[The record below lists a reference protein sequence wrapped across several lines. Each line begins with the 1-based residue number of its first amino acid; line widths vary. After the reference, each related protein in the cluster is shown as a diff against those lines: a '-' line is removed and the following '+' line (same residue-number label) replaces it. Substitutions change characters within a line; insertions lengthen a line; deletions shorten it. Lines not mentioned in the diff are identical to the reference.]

1 MAEVK
6 TPVLETKHLG
16 ISFGGLHAVQD
27 FNIQMNAGELVG
39 LIGPNGA
46 GKTTVFNLLTG
57 VYVPTEGT
65 VLLNGV
71 PLNGKKTHQ
80 FVEAGI
86 ARTFQNIRLFND
98 MTVIENVK
106 VACTKDMHYSLLDA
120 TFRTPKFWKAEKE
133 VTDRA
138 MELLEICGLA
148 DKADILSSSLPYGQQ
163 RKLEIARALATN
175 MKVLLLDEPAAGMN
189 PTETAELLS
198 CINTIRD
205 RFGVAILLIEHDMS
219 LVMNVCERIQVID
232 YGLTIASG
240 LPEEIANNPRVIA
253 AYLGEEGGNTMLEI
267 KDLNVF
273 YGAIHALKGVS
284 LTVGDGELVS
294 LIGANGAGKTTTL
307 HTISGLLHAASGSV
321 MLDGKDLQKVPA
333 NTIINLGL
341 AHVPE
346 GRHVFARM
354 TVEENL
360 RMGAYII
367 KDQKKIAEN
376 LEKVYGHFP
385 RLKERYRQL
394 AGTLSG
400 GEQQMLATGRA
411 LMTDPK
417 IVLMDEPSMGL
428 SPLLVK
434 EIFAIIEELHKSGI
448 TILLV
453 EQNAKM
459 ALAVSDRAYVLET
472 GTISMEGKAS
482 DLAADDRV
490 RKAYLGA

>member
-1 MAEVK
+1 
-6 TPVLETKHLG
+6 
-16 ISFGGLHAVQD
+16 
-27 FNIQMNAGELVG
+27 
-39 LIGPNGA
+39 
-46 GKTTVFNLLTG
+46 
-57 VYVPTEGT
+57 
-65 VLLNGV
+65 
-71 PLNGKKTHQ
+71 
-80 FVEAGI
+80 
-86 ARTFQNIRLFND
+86 
-98 MTVIENVK
+98 
-106 VACTKDMHYSLLDA
+106 
-120 TFRTPKFWKAEKE
+120 
-133 VTDRA
+133 
-138 MELLEICGLA
+138 
-148 DKADILSSSLPYGQQ
+148 
-163 RKLEIARALATN
+163 
-175 MKVLLLDEPAAGMN
+175 
-189 PTETAELLS
+189 
-198 CINTIRD
+198 
-205 RFGVAILLIEHDMS
+205 
-219 LVMNVCERIQVID
+219 
-232 YGLTIASG
+232 
-240 LPEEIANNPRVIA
+240 
-253 AYLGEEGGNTMLEI
+253 MLEI

-307 HTISGLLHAASGSV
+307 HTISGLLTAASGSV
-321 MLDGKDLQKVPA
+321 TLDGKDLQKVPA
-333 NTIINLGL
+333 NTIIGLGL

-367 KDQKKIAEN
+367 KDQKKIAAN

-385 RLKERYRQL
+385 RLKERRRQL

-434 EIFAIIEELHKSGI
+434 EIFSIIEELHRSGI

-472 GTISMEGKAS
+472 GTISMEGRAA

>member
-1 MAEVK
+1 
-6 TPVLETKHLG
+6 
-16 ISFGGLHAVQD
+16 
-27 FNIQMNAGELVG
+27 
-39 LIGPNGA
+39 
-46 GKTTVFNLLTG
+46 
-57 VYVPTEGT
+57 
-65 VLLNGV
+65 
-71 PLNGKKTHQ
+71 
-80 FVEAGI
+80 
-86 ARTFQNIRLFND
+86 
-98 MTVIENVK
+98 
-106 VACTKDMHYSLLDA
+106 
-120 TFRTPKFWKAEKE
+120 
-133 VTDRA
+133 
-138 MELLEICGLA
+138 
-148 DKADILSSSLPYGQQ
+148 
-163 RKLEIARALATN
+163 
-175 MKVLLLDEPAAGMN
+175 
-189 PTETAELLS
+189 
-198 CINTIRD
+198 
-205 RFGVAILLIEHDMS
+205 
-219 LVMNVCERIQVID
+219 
-232 YGLTIASG
+232 
-240 LPEEIANNPRVIA
+240 
-253 AYLGEEGGNTMLEI
+253 MLEI

-273 YGAIHALKGVS
+273 YGAIHALKGIS
-284 LTVGDGELVS
+284 LTVGEGELVS

-307 HTISGLLHAASGSV
+307 HTISGLLTASSGSIT
-321 MLDGKDLQKVPA
+321 LDGKDLQKAAP
-333 NTIINLGL
+333 NKIIGMGL

-346 GRHVFARM
+346 GRHVFSRM

-367 KDQKKIAEN
+367 KDQKKISEN
-376 LEKVYGHFP
+376 LESVYAHFP
-385 RLKERYRQL
+385 RLKERSRQL